1 MWTEIVKAPNL
12 MVAELW
18 KQFFDVEG
26 VTAMI
31 APDVPDW
38 VGVTED
44 TPRRVMVPISK
55 RHVAEEV
62 LRKL

>member
-1 MWTEIVKAPNL
+1 MWTEIMKAPNL

-18 KQFFDVEG
+18 KELFDAEG

-38 VGVTED
+38 EGVTEAQ
-44 TPRRVMVPISK
+44 PRRIMVPLNK
-55 RHVAEEV
+55 KHVAEEV

>member
-1 MWTEIVKAPNL
+1 MWTELKKAPNL

-18 KQFFDVEG
+18 KELFDVEG

-31 APDVPDW
+31 VPDVPDW
-38 VGVTED
+38 VGTTED
-44 TPRRVMVPISK
+44 TPRRLMVPMSK
-55 RHVAEEV
+55 KHVAEEV